1 MKFIKRIVQSFINK
15 LAPNNHSFSNHPEKL
30 FYNQWGYAN
39 TTKDLTADQ
48 KMKIFL
54 HFQYSEKSK
63 SRFIC
68 SIELS
73 RWALFRIWI
82 T

>member
-1 MKFIKRIVQSFINK
+1 MKFIKKIIHSFINK

-48 KMKIFL
+48 KMKFFFIFNIAKK
-54 HFQYSEKSK
+54 QKS
-63 SRFIC
+63 
-68 SIELS
+68 LY
-73 RWALFRIWI
+73 L
-82 T
+82 